1 MLEVDA
7 STTGVGA
14 VLSQQQGIPA
24 KLHSC
29 AFFSHKLS
37 PAEKNYDIGN
47 RELLAIKL
55 WKNGGIGWREHNILS
70 PFSPISR
77 TFNNC
82 RRPSDLIPV
91 RLDGHYSLPDSIL
104 PTHIVQVQKILKQI
118 LPHDSMLQRNAM
130 KNQNPSF
137 QRTHFHRPIQWTS
150 SSLLLQCLHC
160 HSAGLSTRTQV
171 CSQSST
177 HSFNPLLS
185 HIIGHWPPRD
195 QRYPSL
201 SPNVKTKI
209 TELLMQTSICRQ
221 PSSSLH
227 LNSESVLSTKK
238 C

>member
-37 PAEKNYDIGN
+37 PAERNYDIGN

-82 RRPSDLIPV
+82 KRPSDLIPV

-104 PTHIVQVQKILKQI
+104 PSHIVQVQKILKQI
-118 LPHDSMLQRNAM
+118 LPHDSMLQRNSM

-137 QRTHFHRPIQWTS
+137 PKNSFPQTHPVDFLQSPPPMPPLPLRRAVHQDS
-150 SSLLLQCLHC
+150 SMFPE
-160 HSAGLSTRTQV
+160 
-171 CSQSST
+171 
-177 HSFNPLLS
+177 FNPLL
-185 HIIGHWPPRD
+185 
-195 QRYPSL
+195 
-201 SPNVKTKI
+201 
-209 TELLMQTSICRQ
+209 
-221 PSSSLH
+221 
-227 LNSESVLSTKK
+227 
-238 C
+238 